1 MLNSQDEESD
11 WSDICQ
17 VSTCLDQGVIGGS
30 GATYYSEGSR
40 TSHVNSSSFL
50 RQNGN
55 PSEMDSPPKKVSATG
70 RRVRPSGLV

>member
-55 PSEMDSPPKKVSATG
+55 PSEMDSLPKRCLLLG
-70 RRVRPSGLV
+70 EELGLLG